1 MAVRTAPPRL
11 ELASASDAQFKR
23 KPQSFGSMAL
33 QSLRRD
39 KLTILAMF
47 VVLVLGLLALFAP
60 AITGAMGVDPN
71 STNPDN
77 SFQQP
82 LVLPYLSWIMGSDNQ
97 TAAEILGKADGTAHW
112 LGTDKLG
119 RDQLARLLYGGRVS
133 LAIAFSAAFI
143 SLILGVS
150 VGAIA
155 GYFGGII
162 DDVIMWFIN
171 TVSSIPTLYLLIIIA
186 AIDFEETALGQAPYL
201 GEAINN
207 DASKLVLFLGFL
219 GWFGTA
225 RFMRGNVFRVKEL
238 DYSQAAES
246 LGAKNGRILMRH
258 VIPNSIPVIIVIT
271 AIDVGGLI
279 LTESALSF
287 LGLGVDQPTATW
299 GSMLTRARNLFSLD
313 PVPLHL
319 MLWPGILISVSVLC
333 FYLIGDGLRDALDP
347 MLKNKK

>member
-1 MAVRTAPPRL
+1 MSEQPTSRNL
-11 ELASASDAQFKR
+11 QLAQADSQQLLR
-23 KPQSFGSMAL
+23 KPQSYGSMAM

-39 KLTILAMF
+39 RLTLLAIFVILLM
-47 VVLVLGLLALFAP
+47 GLLALFAP
-60 AITGAMGVDPN
+60 VITNSMGIDPN
-71 STNPDN
+71 RTNTNN

-82 LVLPYLSWIMGSDNQ
+82 LLGPYIRWVTGSDSQ
-97 TAAEILGKADGTAHW
+97 TAAEILGKAEGTAHW

-133 LAIAFSAAFI
+133 LSIAFAAAFI
-143 SLILGVS
+143 SLILGVG

-155 GYFGGII
+155 GYFGGFV

-186 AIDFEETALGQAPYL
+186 AIDFGDTFIGRIPVL

-207 DASKLVLFLGFL
+207 DAAKLVLFLGFL

-238 DYSQAAES
+238 DYSQAARA
-246 LGAKNGRILMRH
+246 LGAKNGRILAQH
-258 VIPNSIPVIIVIT
+258 VIPNSLPIIIVIT
-271 AIDVGGLI
+271 AIDVGALI

-299 GSMLTRARNLFSLD
+299 GSMLSQSRSLFFLD
-313 PVPLHL
+313 PAPLHL
-319 MLWPGILISVSVLC
+319 MIIPGVLITIAVLC

>member
-1 MAVRTAPPRL
+1 MAVQTATPGLDLTPSSGTQL
-11 ELASASDAQFKR
+11 KR

-33 QSLRRD
+33 ESLRRD
-39 KLTILAMF
+39 KLTLLAMF
-47 VVLVLGLLALFAP
+47 VILVMALLALLAP
-60 AITGAMGVDPN
+60 VITGAMGVDPN
-71 STNPDN
+71 STNTDN
-77 SFQQP
+77 PFQP
-82 LVLPYLSWIMGSDNQ
+82 TLVGPYIRWVTGSDSQ
-97 TAAEILGKADGTAHW
+97 TAAEILGKAEGTAHW

-119 RDQLARLLYGGRVS
+119 RDQFARLLYGGRVS

-143 SLILGVS
+143 SLILGVG
-150 VGAIA
+150 VGAVA
-155 GYFGGII
+155 GYFGGVV
-162 DDVIMWFIN
+162 DDAIMWFIN

-186 AIDFEETALGQAPYL
+186 AIDFEETPLGQVPIL

-219 GWFGTA
+219 GWFSTA

-238 DYSQAAES
+238 DYSQAARS
-246 LGAKNGRILMRH
+246 LGAKNGRILLRH

-299 GSMLTRARNLFSLD
+299 GSMLNRTRNLFSLD
-313 PVPLHL
+313 PAPLHL
-319 MLWPGILISVSVLC
+319 MLWPGILISISVLC